1 MTMTFTALRNLP
13 SRIWRGY
20 PRSVS
25 ISLLGGALVLFVIV
39 AAVALAGLIAV
50 YDPLQISAEMLRPP
64 SLKHLMGTDR
74 LGRDVFSRVLY
85 GGRVSLTASGLAM
98 TLSLPVALF
107 LGLLSGYTGGNFD
120 RILRTIMDALYGF
133 PPFLMTLAFIFVL
146 GPGLA
151 NMAVAASISWIP
163 TYFRFSRSLCIKAR
177 ESLYI
182 EAAMIMG
189 AKRLYIVSKHILPQV
204 IPQVI
209 VFSTVVY
216 ARILITVS
224 SLCFLGVGIPAP
236 TPEWGSDLSIGLL
249 VMSTGAWWQIF
260 FPGIMLFITA
270 LSLNMIGESFTTIMS
285 TKKIT

>member
-1 MTMTFTALRNLP
+1 MTITLTPLSHWPFRL
-13 SRIWRGY
+13 WREH

-25 ISLLGGALVLFVIV
+25 IALIGGAVVIFAIV
-39 AAVALAGLIAV
+39 FAVVLAGLLATH
-50 YDPLQISAEMLRPP
+50 DPLKISADRLKSP
-64 SLKHLMGTDR
+64 SLKHFMGTDR
-74 LGRDVFSRVLY
+74 LGRDVFSRVLH

-98 TLSLPVALF
+98 TISLPIALL

-120 RILRTIMDALYGF
+120 RVLRTIMDALYGF

-146 GPGLA
+146 GPGLV
-151 NMAVAASISWIP
+151 NVALSASIAWIP

-177 ESLYI
+177 ENLYV
-182 EAAMIMG
+182 EAAMVMG
-189 AKRLYIVSKHILPQV
+189 AKRLYIVARHILPHV

-236 TPEWGSDLSIGLL
+236 TPEWGSDLALGLL

-260 FPGIMLFITA
+260 FPGTMLFTTA
-270 LSLNMIGESFTTIMS
+270 LSLNMIGESLTTIMS
-285 TKKIT
+285 ARKIT